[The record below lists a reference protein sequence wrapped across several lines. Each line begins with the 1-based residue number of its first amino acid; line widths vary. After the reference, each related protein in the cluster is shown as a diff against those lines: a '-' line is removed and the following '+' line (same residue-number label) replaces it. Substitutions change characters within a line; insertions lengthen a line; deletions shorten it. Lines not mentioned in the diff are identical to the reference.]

1 MLVLTRKKF
10 QRILIGDSIELKVL
24 EIRGG
29 KVKLGFQCPPEIS
42 IRREEVDAAYRSSVS
57 APANAAARECE
68 LAVT

>member
-24 EIRGG
+24 EVRGG

-42 IRREEVDAAYRSSVS
+42 IRREEVDAAYQMAS
-57 APANAAARECE
+57 AATSERRNCM
-68 LAVT
+68 LTVT

>member
-24 EIRGG
+24 EVRGG

-42 IRREEVDAAYRSSVS
+42 IRREEVDAAYQI
-57 APANAAARECE
+57 AANAKSEHRNCVV
-68 LAVT
+68 AVT